1 MLARRRRVSE
11 LLRACAMA
19 LVRNRLDEVVVVIT
33 YVQRPGD
40 HFTSVDAAN
49 DDEVAPFFRLK
60 VGCLGY
66 WSGVF

>member
-1 MLARRRRVSE
+1 
-11 LLRACAMA
+11 MA

-40 HFTSVDAAN
+40 HFASVDAAN